1 VKRRPGVVNRL
12 LIIAGLSALPAVA
25 VSLVLLS
32 RSDLPSV
39 IRLMLGSAVVVVWLG
54 GVLVVHARSRYHLRT
69 LSNLLA
75 ALREGDYSFRV
86 RDVSRDDPYGE
97 VVAEL
102 NSLSESLRRQRVDDL
117 EATALVR
124 TVMGSIDV
132 AVFAFDSSNRLR
144 QVNDAGLRLLG
155 DSGMHLGRDATE
167 LGLGECLSGASAR
180 TVELDVGG
188 TPGRWE
194 LRRGEFRQHGRPHRL
209 VVLSDVSR
217 ALRAEELAAWKRII
231 RVIGHELNNSLAP
244 ITSLAG
250 SMGRLTEQDPLP
262 ADWRTDLGRGLEVIS
277 SRAEALARFMSDCSR
292 LAKMPEPSLAPVDI
306 AACVRRVAELE
317 TRLPVRVVDGPAAV
331 VTADEDQIE
340 QLMIN
345 LVRNAVEASLNTG
358 GAVEVTWHELDDHVE
373 LVVRDEG
380 PGLPDSA
387 NLFVPFFST
396 KPEGSGIGLFLCRQ
410 IAEAHGGT
418 VTVDNRDGAPGCEA
432 RLRLPLTQL
441 EAENR
446 GRGFRRA

>member
-1 VKRRPGVVNRL
+1 VSRRPGVVNRL
-12 LIIAGLSALPAVA
+12 LIIAAASALPAVV
-25 VSLVLLS
+25 VSMVLLA
-32 RSDLPSV
+32 RSDLPSAARV
-39 IRLMLGSAVVVVWLG
+39 AVGASLVLVWLG
-54 GVLVVHARSRYHLRT
+54 GALVVHARSRYHLRT

-102 NSLSESLRRQRVDDL
+102 NSLSETLRRQRVDDL

-132 AVFAFDSSNRLR
+132 AVFAFDSSTRLR

-155 DSGMHLGRDATE
+155 DTGPHVGRDANE
-167 LGLGECLSGASAR
+167 LGLADCLSGPSSR

-188 TPGRWE
+188 TSGRWE
-194 LRRGEFRQHGRPHRL
+194 LRRGGFRQHGRPHRL

-217 ALRAEELAAWKRII
+217 ALRAEELAAWKRLI

-250 SMGRLTEQDPLP
+250 SMVRLTEQDPLP
-262 ADWRTDLGRGLEVIS
+262 ADWRSDLGRGLGVIS
-277 SRAEALARFMSDCSR
+277 SRAEALTRFMSDCSR
-292 LAKMPEPSLAPVDI
+292 LAKMPEPSLSSVEI
-306 AACVRRVAELE
+306 ATCIRRVAELE
-317 TRLPVRVVDGPAAV
+317 TRLSVRVVDGPDAV
-331 VTADEDQIE
+331 VTADQDQLE
-340 QLMIN
+340 QVLIN
-345 LVRNAVEASLNTG
+345 LVRNAVEASLSTG
-358 GAVEVTWHELDDHVE
+358 GGAEIEWRAMADRVEV
-373 LVVRDEG
+373 VVRDDG

-418 VTVDNRDGAPGCEA
+418 VTVENRCDGPGCEA
-432 RLRLPLTQL
+432 RLTLPRDPT
-441 EAENR
+441 R
-446 GRGFRRA
+446 HRFVPPGP

>member
-1 VKRRPGVVNRL
+1 VTRRPGVINRL
-12 LIIAGLSALPAVA
+12 LIIAALSALPAVA
-25 VSLVLLS
+25 VSVVLLT
-32 RSDLPSV
+32 RSDLPLAV
-39 IRLMLGSAVVVVWLG
+39 RLTLGATVVVVWFC
-54 GVLVVHARSRYHLRT
+54 GVLLVHSRSRYHLRT

-102 NSLSESLRRQRVDDL
+102 NSLSETLRRQRVDDL

-144 QVNDAGLRLLG
+144 QVNAAGLRLLG
-155 DSGMHLGRDATE
+155 DPGPHLGRDAVE
-167 LGLGECLSGASAR
+167 LGLGDCLSGTSAR
-180 TVELDVGG
+180 TVELDLGG

-194 LRRGEFRQHGRPHRL
+194 LRRGDFRQHGRPHRL

-217 ALRAEELAAWKRII
+217 ALRAEELAAWKRLI

-244 ITSLAG
+244 ITSLAD
-250 SMGRLTEQDPLP
+250 SMSRVIEREPLDR
-262 ADWRTDLGRGLEVIS
+262 DWRADLGRGLEVIS
-277 SRAEALARFMSDCSR
+277 SRAEALTRFMSDCAR
-292 LAKMPEPSLAPVDI
+292 LAKMPEPSTAPVDV

-317 TRLPVRVVDGPAAV
+317 TRLPVRVVDGPGAI

-340 QLMIN
+340 QLLIN
-345 LVRNAVEASLNTG
+345 LIRNAVEASMGTG
-358 GAVEVTWHELDDHVE
+358 GAVEITWSVQEDHVE
-373 LVVRDEG
+373 VVVRDEG
-380 PGLPDSA
+380 SGLPDSA

-410 IAEAHGGT
+410 IAEAHAGT
-418 VTVDNRDGAPGCEA
+418 LTVANRDDRHGCEA
-432 RLRLPLTQL
+432 RLALPCHPL
-441 EAENR
+441 EA
-446 GRGFRRA
+446 GRGGAGAPQP

>member
-1 VKRRPGVVNRL
+1 MTRRPGVVNRL
-12 LIIAGLSALPAVA
+12 LIIAALSALPAVA
-25 VSLVLLS
+25 VSVALLA
-32 RSDLPSV
+32 RSNLPSAV
-39 IRLMLGSAVVVVWLG
+39 RLALGTAVVVTWLAG
-54 GVLVVHARSRYHLRT
+54 ALVVYSRSRYHLLT

-86 RDVSRDDPYGE
+86 RDVSGHDPYGE

-102 NSLSESLRRQRVDDL
+102 NSLSETLRRQRVDDL

-144 QVNDAGLRLLG
+144 QVNEAGLRLLG
-155 DSGMHLGRDATE
+155 DAGPHLGRDASE
-167 LGLGECLSGASAR
+167 LGLGGCLSGASAR
-180 TVELDVGG
+180 TVELAVGG

-217 ALRAEELAAWKRII
+217 ALRAEELAAWKRLI

-244 ITSLAG
+244 ITSLAD
-250 SMGRLTEQDPLP
+250 SMSRIIERDPL
-262 ADWRTDLGRGLEVIS
+262 ADDWRTDLGRGLEVIS
-277 SRAEALARFMSDCSR
+277 SRAEALTRFMSDCAR
-292 LAKMPEPSLAPVDI
+292 LAKMPEPVTASVDI
-306 AACVRRVAELE
+306 CACVRRVAELE
-317 TRLPVRVVDGPAAV
+317 TRLPVRVVEGPGTV

-340 QLMIN
+340 QLLIN
-345 LVRNAVEASLNTG
+345 LVRNAVEASLGTG
-358 GAVEVTWHELDDHVE
+358 GAVEIAWDTKEDRVDVVVLDQ
-373 LVVRDEG
+373 G
-380 PGLPDSA
+380 AGLPDSA

-418 VTVDNRDGAPGCEA
+418 VTVKNRDRGPGCEA
-432 RLRLPLTQL
+432 RLTLPLTPLQ
-441 EAENR
+441 R
-446 GRGFRRA
+446 GQRDSGALGP